1 MEHIFY
7 QSGFNRTLCGSKWD
21 PVNGL
26 GGNYSAFKYQLY
38 KVQGVDERTIN
49 ARYGCCLSGQFMSSP
64 FLNESSFNI
73 NNSCTSCPINTFAN
87 VSNDDT
93 SCQKCEAGKVSPA
106 IGSTKCQ
113 DLCPPT
119 NVLHSDKAATNS
131 IFGIIDQ
138 SFNVTCNPGW
148 SGSGKTVCDSSLRW
162 SPVRTCVANTC
173 SCPNGKATLFNGTGA
188 TLCDNS
194 TVDCS
199 ECDQGYTISA
209 APASKSSQICNAN
222 TCTATQVLNSS
233 RSATNSINGTSFLL
247 YVMSI
252 LFCIGKK
259 YSNILT
265 FML

>member
-26 GGNYSAFKYQLY
+26 GGNYSAFKYQFY
-38 KVQGVDERTIN
+38 KAQGVDVDERTVN
-49 ARYGCCLSGQFMSSP
+49 ARYGCCLPGQFMSSP
-64 FLNESSFNI
+64 FLNEISFNI
-73 NNSCTSCPINTFAN
+73 NNSCTLCPINTFAN

-209 APASKSSQICNAN
+209 APASQSSQTCNAN
-222 TCTATQVLNSS
+222 KCTATQVLNSS
-233 RSATNSINGTSFLL
+233 KSATNSINGTSFNISCPL
-247 YVMSI
+247 YQQKI
-252 LFCIGKK
+252 
-259 YSNILT
+259 NLT
-265 FML
+265 F